1 MGRQKTNGG
10 NTKQDI
16 KTRITKF
23 VVLTILLIIAI
34 FVLVLGGITT
44 GVVMSKTN
52 DMREMEVAELQDV
65 VEGWFN
71 GQIRDI
77 EIIVST
83 IEYYDMTK
91 DDTMELQQYLANC
104 LEQNETVYDY

>member
-44 GVVMSKTN
+44 GESDHGTRSHRHCK
-52 DMREMEVAELQDV
+52 A
-65 VEGWFN
+65 
-71 GQIRDI
+71 I
-77 EIIVST
+77 
-83 IEYYDMTK
+83 
-91 DDTMELQQYLANC
+91 
-104 LEQNETVYDY
+104 